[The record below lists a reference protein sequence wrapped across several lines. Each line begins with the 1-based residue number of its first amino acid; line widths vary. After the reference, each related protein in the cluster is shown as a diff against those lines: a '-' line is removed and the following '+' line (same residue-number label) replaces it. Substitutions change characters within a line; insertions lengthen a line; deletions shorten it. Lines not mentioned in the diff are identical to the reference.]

1 MRILLVSHY
10 YAPENNAPQRR
21 WSALAPRLRDRGH
34 ELVVFAPPPHYPGGT
49 LDDPDGEHAVGSRST
64 GEHGEH
70 GETVYRV
77 RFREHG
83 PGLRSRSADQ
93 AVAALD
99 TVRSA
104 LLNLRC
110 RADRPDVIVST
121 APGLPSIFA
130 GWTLSL
136 VWRVPHVVE
145 MRDAW
150 PDLIHASG
158 MLRDGRRTVS
168 TRRRVATHAA
178 DRAVTW
184 LQRQADAVVTTTEA
198 FAEVL
203 RARGM
208 RSVAVIRNGAPVAAV
223 PALDRPRDEG
233 GLNVLYVGTVGRS
246 QGLETAVEAAAAAR
260 ALGTD
265 VRLRI
270 VGGGALHGELQALA
284 ETLGAPV
291 DFVGPVLADKVPA
304 HYVWAD
310 TVLVSLRDW
319 PPFAWTVPSKL
330 YEALAVGRHISAAVA
345 GEAAHLVSGTGAGTV
360 VPPGDVEALVRL
372 WGELAA
378 DRSLLQTPPSGRDWA
393 LANADFAEL
402 AAGYDALLREV
413 VG

>member
-21 WSALAPRLRDRGH
+21 WSALAPLLRAHGH

-49 LDDPDGEHAVGSRST
+49 LDDPHGEHAVGSRST
-64 GEHGEH
+64 GVH

-104 LLNLRC
+104 LVRLRR
-110 RADRPDVIVST
+110 RADRPDVVVST
-121 APGLPSIFA
+121 APGLPSIAA
-130 GWTLSL
+130 GWALSL
-136 VWRVPHVVE
+136 AWRVPHVIE

-158 MLRDGRRTVS
+158 MLHDGRRTVS
-168 TRRRVATHAA
+168 RRRRVATHAA
-178 DRAVTW
+178 DRTVTW
-184 LQRQADAVVTTTEA
+184 LQRRADAVVATTDT

-208 RSVAVIRNGAPVAAV
+208 RTVAVIRNGAPVDAV
-223 PALDRPRDEG
+223 PALERPRDEG
-233 GLNVLYVGTVGRS
+233 GLHVLYVGTVGRS
-246 QGLETAVEAAAAAR
+246 QGLETAVQAAAAAR
-260 ALGTD
+260 ALGID

-270 VGGGALHGELQALA
+270 VGGGALHTELRALA
-284 ETLGAPV
+284 ESLGAPV
-291 DFVGPVLADKVPA
+291 DFVGRVLADKVPA

-360 VPPGDVEALVRL
+360 VPPGDVDSLVRL

-378 DRSLLQTPPSGRDWA
+378 DRSLLQTPPTGREWA
-393 LANADFAEL
+393 LANAGFTEL
-402 AAGYDALLREV
+402 AAGYDTLLREV

>member
-1 MRILLVSHY
+1 MRILLVSHH

-21 WSALAPRLRDRGH
+21 WSALAPRLLDLGN
-34 ELVVFAPPPHYPGGT
+34 ELVVFAPPPHYPTGT
-49 LDDPDGEHAVGSRST
+49 LDDPRGEHAVGSTST
-64 GEHGEH
+64 GQH
-70 GETVYRV
+70 GETVHRV

-99 TVRSA
+99 TVWRA
-104 LLNLRC
+104 LVRLRH
-110 RADRPDVIVST
+110 RADRPDVVVST
-121 APGLPSIFA
+121 APGLPSLFA
-130 GWTLSL
+130 GWVLAFL
-136 VWRVPHVVE
+136 WRVPHVVE

-158 MLRDGRRTVS
+158 VLHDGRRTVS
-168 TRRRVATHAA
+168 LKRRVATHAA

-184 LQRQADAVVTTTEA
+184 VQRRAAAVVTTTDA

-203 RARGM
+203 RSRGM
-208 RSVAVIRNGAPVAAV
+208 RRVEVVRNGAPVDAV
-223 PALDRPRDEG
+223 PALERPRDEG
-233 GLNVLYVGTVGRS
+233 GLHVLYVGTVGRS

-260 ALGTD
+260 ALGID

-270 VGGGALHGELQALA
+270 VGGGALHSELQALA
-284 ETLGAPV
+284 STLGAPV
-291 DFVGPVLADKVPA
+291 EFVGRVLADKVPE
-304 HYVWAD
+304 HYLWAD

-330 YEALAVGRHISAAVA
+330 YEALAVGRHISAAVT

-360 VPPGDVEALVRL
+360 VPPGDVEALVTL
-372 WGELAA
+372 WGELAD
-378 DRSLLQTPPSGRDWA
+378 DRTLLRTPSTGREWA
-393 LANADFAEL
+393 RANAGFAEL

-413 VG
+413 VR